1 MENEYKITLTIK
13 KKDGFIPVAET
24 SKIIEELGGKH
35 KYNALLEV
43 KDGDR
48 QYTINAI
55 MGEDVLEGV
64 NKWLDNKPEILQ
76 HTFSMVY

>member
-1 MENEYKITLTIK
+1 MENEYKITLIIN

-48 QYTINAI
+48 EYTINAV
-55 MGEDVLEGV
+55 MSKEVLGKL
-64 NKWLDNKPEILQ
+64 NIWLDNKPEILQ
-76 HTFSMVY
+76 HSVSMVY